1 MNWSALVEVE
11 RVYDRENEQF
21 QQILKN
27 KDTHDHD
34 MDLAHDTHGGGKG
47 KY

>member
-1 MNWSALVEVE
+1 MLIEKMSSFNKFEK
-11 RVYDRENEQF
+11 R
-21 QQILKN
+21 

-34 MDLAHDTHGGGKG
+34 MDLAHDTHGGGKS